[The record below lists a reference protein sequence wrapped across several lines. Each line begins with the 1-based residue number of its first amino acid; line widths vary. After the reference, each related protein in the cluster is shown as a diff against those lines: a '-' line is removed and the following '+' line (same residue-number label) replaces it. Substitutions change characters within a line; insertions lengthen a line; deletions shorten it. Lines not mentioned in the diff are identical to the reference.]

1 MTIESYL
8 LALFLTMVIE
18 LSVAYFL
25 GYRNKKAIITV
36 VCVNLISHPLF
47 CYFLWINLTLDI
59 ITINYFSMI
68 SLEII
73 ITLLESILLYYAL
86 KQKFLLML
94 NLSFAMNFTSFV
106 IGLII
111 YGTTL

>member
-8 LALFLTMVIE
+8 LTLFLTLIIE

-25 GYRNKKAIITV
+25 GYRNKRALISV
-36 VCVNLISHPLF
+36 VCVNLMTHPVF

-59 ITINYFSMI
+59 IEINYFSMI
-68 SLEII
+68 SLEVI
-73 ITLLESILLYYAL
+73 ITLVESILLFYAL
-86 KQKFLLML
+86 KQKFSLML
-94 NLSFAMNFTSFV
+94 NLSFAMNFASFV

-111 YGTTL
+111 FGNTL

>member
-8 LALFLTMVIE
+8 LALFLTLVIE

-59 ITINYFSMI
+59 IPINYFTMI
-68 SLEII
+68 SLEVI
-73 ITLLESILLYYAL
+73 ITLLEAILLFYAL

-111 YGTTL
+111 FEETF

>member
-8 LALFLTMVIE
+8 LALFLTLIIE
-18 LSVAYFL
+18 MSVAYYL
-25 GYRNKKAIITV
+25 GYKSKKALISV
-36 VCVNLISHPLF
+36 VCINLISHPVF
-47 CYFLWINLTLDI
+47 CYFLWVNLTLDI

-68 SLEII
+68 SLEVI

-86 KQKFLLML
+86 KQKYLLML
-94 NLSFAMNFTSFV
+94 NLSFAMNFASFV

-111 YGTTL
+111 FKNTL